1 MVIKIKDKE
10 YEVRFGIRFI
20 RELDKAN
27 VISTNHV
34 KFGAGLELK
43 APLLFDHDV
52 VALSDIIYTGTVTEK
67 PRPTPG
73 QIDDY
78 VENHE
83 DIEKLFEEVI
93 EELKKSNASK
103 LKMVQLEKSIAAE
116 MEE

>member
-1 MVIKIKDKE
+1 MVINIKDKE

-43 APLLFDHDV
+43 APQLFGHDV
-52 VALSDIIYTGTVTEK
+52 VALSDVIYTGTVTEK
-67 PRPTPG
+67 SRPTPN

-83 DIEKLFEEVI
+83 DIEKLFDEVI

-103 LKMVQLEKSIAAE
+103 LKMAKLEKE
-116 MEE
+116 MAKEEDL